1 MGKEGGWG
9 EEQKTVFMV
18 TDALFFLMRALEPL
32 NKKGPSVNNG
42 LKNAYKNLQK
52 KVVIIII

>member
-1 MGKEGGWG
+1 M
-9 EEQKTVFMV
+9 FMV

-52 KVVIIII
+52 NSSNNNNIIK

>member
-1 MGKEGGWG
+1 M
-9 EEQKTVFMV
+9 FMV